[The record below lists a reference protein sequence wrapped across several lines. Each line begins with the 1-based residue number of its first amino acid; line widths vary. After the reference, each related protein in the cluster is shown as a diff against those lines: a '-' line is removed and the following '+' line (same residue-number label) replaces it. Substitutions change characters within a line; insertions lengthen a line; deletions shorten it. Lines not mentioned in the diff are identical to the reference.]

1 MYLKI
6 YTLSLSSL
14 IIVHNTI
21 KEGASMKVVY
31 ILMLWFGVSMSVLNA
46 MEEQESDNGKE
57 AENIEFVYI
66 DLEKLIEKIE
76 NKFGEKIED
85 TEIYDD
91 TLVYCYFLKDIEEL
105 PEFYFSKAE
114 DKKTGQKLWFGKVNC
129 YVMVEPYYSFNFN
142 LGTTVV
148 NDEKMVSLSLEGEDA
163 ERGYRAIKKKFKAQK
178 RIAEQINKDRESKT
192 EELNEED
199 DQGSFFSKIQ
209 QLLVRVPG
217 LKGLIKRK

>member
-66 DLEKLIEKIE
+66 DLEKW
-76 NKFGEKIED
+76 
-85 TEIYDD
+85 Y
-91 TLVYCYFLKDIEEL
+91 
-105 PEFYFSKAE
+105 
-114 DKKTGQKLWFGKVNC
+114 
-129 YVMVEPYYSFNFN
+129 
-142 LGTTVV
+142 
-148 NDEKMVSLSLEGEDA
+148 
-163 ERGYRAIKKKFKAQK
+163 
-178 RIAEQINKDRESKT
+178 
-192 EELNEED
+192 
-199 DQGSFFSKIQ
+199 
-209 QLLVRVPG
+209 
-217 LKGLIKRK
+217 